1 MLDHARKGMGDPN
14 ADELGDVHMLMFGD
28 FKQLPPAT
36 SQAPFVVLDLV
47 RNFDFRCLHENR
59 RVVNDPAKREKTE
72 VFHQVL
78 ADISYGR
85 CTDVVR
91 KFIIDSYV
99 RGAKA
104 CCADRCRPEGSTAV
118 FTKRRY
124 RNEWNRAMT
133 KQIAKDANHNIKVR
147 GMVRARGQ
155 RGNNWYSEKRV
166 AYIRSKT
173 RTQNLWQLH
182 LAGDWHENF
191 ETEAPK
197 TNPHM
202 ARAMMTANL
211 ATSSR
216 FANGTQGRV
225 MFWNPACAA
234 EKKKALPA
242 SFHELR
248 VRFVKETSLKKSELF
263 PDVDQMDVS
272 ARQENLPLRGEPI
285 LLQIPLVPAY
295 ALTIHKTYA
304 WPPEAMTVFQLSCFD
319 WACLIAIC
327 CGT

>member
-1 MLDHARKGMGDPN
+1 MGDPN

-133 KQIAKDANHNIKVR
+133 KQIAKEANHSIKIR

-327 CGT
+327 CGTRLA